1 MGIIINMQRH
11 IKLYDLIFLS
21 VYVYHDSIAQ
31 FPKFW
36 QQNYAQFS
44 FQFMSLSFIKRD
56 RDQRII
62 YFADIDSPS
71 FSSQSI

>member
-21 VYVYHDSIAQ
+21 VYVYYDSIAQ

-36 QQNYAQFS
+36 QQNYGQFS
-44 FQFMSLSFIKRD
+44 F
-56 RDQRII
+56 
-62 YFADIDSPS
+62 
-71 FSSQSI
+71 